1 MGSGRT
7 FTPGAGNPGFDKVG
21 TKHGGGRCALF
32 LTSKLLMSVEAPS
45 HAQALASIRV
55 LIVLEH
61 TIRVGLMPTF
71 QMWESARVEHE
82 GCFFIFPVNLLP
94 SSSSVY
100 AGMPSH
106 VKGPPTT
113 LNVSKHARLVPLT
126 KKIDLS
132 GLVWSVQPN
141 VEEVPWKFRGRD
153 PSTTRKQVVLIL
165 AGGRANRGEI
175 ACI

>member
-7 FTPGAGNPGFDKVG
+7 FTPGGAGNPGFDKVG
-21 TKHGGGRCALF
+21 TEHGGGRCALF

-71 QMWESARVEHE
+71 QMWESARVEHG
-82 GCFFIFPVNLLP
+82 GCLLIFPVNLLP

-100 AGMPSH
+100 IGISRER
-106 VKGPPTT
+106 TT
-113 LNVSKHARLVPLT
+113 
-126 KKIDLS
+126 D
-132 GLVWSVQPN
+132 
-141 VEEVPWKFRGRD
+141 
-153 PSTTRKQVVLIL
+153 
-165 AGGRANRGEI
+165 
-175 ACI
+175 